1 MSSTSRRASG
11 PRTDP
16 EAVLLWCAI
25 VVVGLVVGV
34 IVAATHLAVWVQG
47 SHQRLAANPVSL
59 LAELIGGRERWPA
72 LTAPIAA
79 AIIVLL
85 LAVGGAVAWAM
96 RGFWRGNVDRAARWT
111 GQGREIQRLS
121 SRHAASVA
129 ARLGVRA
136 PGLPIART
144 VRGGRMLYAGWED
157 VCVDVWGPRTGK
169 TTSRAI
175 PSILAAPG
183 AVLAT
188 SNKRDLVDATRD
200 VRAGRGRVWV
210 FDPQQ
215 IADEPASW
223 CWNPLSYVVDERRA
237 SELADVFASCSRDVG
252 AKTDAFFDTAGQN
265 LVSYLLLAAA
275 LERRPL
281 TQVYLWL
288 TAPNNDEPA
297 VALREHGY
305 AVIASAL
312 QAQINAPEKQRGGVF
327 GTAQE
332 MCSFMT
338 NRQAMRWVISEPQRP
353 LPSFDPQAFAL
364 SRDTL
369 FSLSKEGRGSAAALV
384 TALTLAVCEAAEE
397 RAKCSRSG
405 RLETPMVAVLDEAA
419 NVCRWRKLPDLYSH
433 YGSRGI
439 CLLTI
444 LQSWSQGVEV
454 WGRDGMR
461 KLWSAATVK
470 VYGGGVSEVEF
481 LEEISKLI
489 GDYDL
494 LSRQETHGMRQG
506 RSTSRSMRRER
517 ILDVADLGSLPP
529 GRVVVFASG
538 SRPVLARS
546 VPWMAGVDADAIR
559 ASIAAH
565 DPVSVPG
572 PRSRRGAR
580 R

>member
-11 PRTDP
+11 PVADP
-16 EAVLLWCAI
+16 EMVLAGAAI
-25 VVVGLVVGV
+25 VVVLLAVAV
-34 IVAATHLAVWVQG
+34 IVAATHLAVWVDG
-47 SHQRLAANPVSL
+47 SHQRLAGNPV
-59 LAELIGGRERWPA
+59 ALIGDLVRGRERWPA
-72 LTAPIAA
+72 RIVPIAA
-79 AIIVLL
+79 TLGGLL
-85 LAVGGAVAWAM
+85 IAVAGVVAWGM
-96 RGFWRGNVDRAARWT
+96 RGFWRANVDRAARWT
-111 GQGREIQRLS
+111 GQGKEIGRLS
-121 SRHAASVA
+121 SRAATRVA
-129 ARLGVRA
+129 TRLGVRT
-136 PGLPIART
+136 PGLPIARA
-144 VRGGRMLYAGWED
+144 VRGGQMLWAGWED
-157 VCVDVWGPRTGK
+157 AAVDIWGPRTGK

-188 SNKRDLVDATRD
+188 SNKRDVVDATRD
-200 VRAGRGRVWV
+200 VRARQGPVWV
-210 FDPQQ
+210 FDPQE
-215 IADEPASW
+215 IADEAPSW
-223 CWNPLSYVVDERRA
+223 CWNPLSYVLDERRA
-237 SELADVFASCSRDVG
+237 AELADVFASCSRDAG

-265 LVSYLLLAAA
+265 LVAYLLLAAA

-288 TAPNNDEPA
+288 TQPNNDEPA
-297 VALREHGY
+297 VGLREHGY

-338 NRQAMRWVISEPQRP
+338 NRGAMRWVINDPDRP
-353 LPSFDPQAFAL
+353 VPVFDPHAFAG
-364 SRDTL
+364 SCDTL
-369 FSLSKEGRGSAAALV
+369 YSLSKEGKGSAAPLV
-384 TALTLAVCEAAEE
+384 TALTLAVCEAAED
-397 RAKCSRSG
+397 RAKRCRAG
-405 RLETPMVAVLDEAA
+405 RLPVPMVAVLDEAA

-494 LSRQETHGMRQG
+494 LARQETHGVRQG
-506 RSTSRSMRRER
+506 RSTSRSVRRER

-546 VPWMAGVDADAIR
+546 VPWMTGADADAIR

-565 DPVSVPG
+565 DPVNVTG
-572 PRSRRGAR
+572 TGATR
-580 R
+580 